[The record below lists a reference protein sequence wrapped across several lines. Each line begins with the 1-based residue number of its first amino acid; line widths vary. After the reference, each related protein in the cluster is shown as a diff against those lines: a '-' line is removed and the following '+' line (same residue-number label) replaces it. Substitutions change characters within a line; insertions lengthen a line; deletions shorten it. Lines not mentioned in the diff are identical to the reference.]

1 MSAKMGNFSKSL
13 SHMETPLKVVRCS
26 QSLCGVPY
34 FRSPTGDVVVVV
46 VDVAPIWM
54 LTPHNVL
61 VASLPSYDG
70 WHFTTVNKHSH
81 LRYASVCKF
90 QRGK

>member
-1 MSAKMGNFSKSL
+1 M
-13 SHMETPLKVVRCS
+13 VRCS

-34 FRSPTGDVVVVV
+34 FRSPTGDVVIVV

-61 VASLPSYDG
+61 VASLAEI
-70 WHFTTVNKHSH
+70 
-81 LRYASVCKF
+81 LRYSHPLTNDTLKL
-90 QRGK
+90 

>member
-61 VASLPSYDG
+61 VASLVCPSRSEVFFL
-70 WHFTTVNKHSH
+70 FTVPPD
-81 LRYASVCKF
+81 V
-90 QRGK
+90 

>member
-61 VASLPSYDG
+61 VASLV
-70 WHFTTVNKHSH
+70 HAVFHNLEFK
-81 LRYASVCKF
+81 LRISVAPI
-90 QRGK
+90 